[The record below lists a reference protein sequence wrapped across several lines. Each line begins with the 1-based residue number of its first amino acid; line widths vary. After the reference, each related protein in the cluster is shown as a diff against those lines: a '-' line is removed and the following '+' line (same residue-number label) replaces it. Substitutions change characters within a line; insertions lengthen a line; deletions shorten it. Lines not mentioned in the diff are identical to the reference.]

1 MYAPHN
7 NPEMQERRE
16 DCGRGHQRRDR
27 GQRRGF
33 GEGRGFGGR
42 PEGWPEGRPEGRR
55 GGNPEGRRGR
65 GGPDRRGH
73 GGPEGRGGRGEFGGR
88 GGRPEFTEASAAL
101 RTETGLLRGAVVAV
115 ATGGTPEQVAQAQA
129 ILAEA
134 RRALFELLAQKP
146 AEAPAEES
154 TGESAEESAETSAE

>member
-65 GGPDRRGH
+65 

>member
-65 GGPDRRGH
+65 N
-73 GGPEGRGGRGEFGGR
+73 PEGRRGR

-154 TGESAEESAETSAE
+154 AETSAE

>member
-65 GGPDRRGH
+65 N
-73 GGPEGRGGRGEFGGR
+73 PEGRRGR

-115 ATGGTPEQVAQAQA
+115 AAGGTPEQVAQAQA

>member
-1 MYAPHN
+1 
-7 NPEMQERRE
+7 MQERRE

-65 GGPDRRGH
+65 N
-73 GGPEGRGGRGEFGGR
+73 PEGRRGR

-154 TGESAEESAETSAE
+154 AETSAE

>member
-42 PEGWPEGRPEGRR
+42 PEGWPEGRR

-65 GGPDRRGH
+65 N
-73 GGPEGRGGRGEFGGR
+73 PEGRRGR

>member
-55 GGNPEGRRGR
+55 GGNPEGRR
-65 GGPDRRGH
+65 
-73 GGPEGRGGRGEFGGR
+73 GR